1 MYKKNKLWIV
11 NEKVTNT
18 IQVNIMEVTN
28 ITWRHLMQATIHYL
42 KNQAFVDEIYIILI
56 KSKKAENNNHIREKI
71 RQTLNTNPNF

>member
-1 MYKKNKLWIV
+1 
-11 NEKVTNT
+11 
-18 IQVNIMEVTN
+18 
-28 ITWRHLMQATIHYL
+28 MQATIHYL